1 MTGEIIRVLLVD
13 DHAIVRQGLIALLE
27 TQPEIE
33 VIGEAAD
40 GVEAVAQALALNPD
54 VILMDLK
61 MPRKDGIS
69 ATRDIIRKQPDA
81 RILVLSSFSDD
92 AQIVDA
98 IGAGALGYL
107 LKSAR
112 MTELVEGIRD
122 VYARKMPLDP
132 VVARQLLLNLGR
144 PQTKPRLSE
153 VLTSRELEVLSLVAK
168 GYSNK
173 EIGERLDI
181 TTRTVGT
188 HVGNMIHKA
197 QTENRVQLSL
207 LAVQQGLATGH
218 ADD

>member
-153 VLTSRELEVLSLVAK
+153 VLTSRELEVLSLV
-168 GYSNK
+168 
-173 EIGERLDI
+173 IGERLDI